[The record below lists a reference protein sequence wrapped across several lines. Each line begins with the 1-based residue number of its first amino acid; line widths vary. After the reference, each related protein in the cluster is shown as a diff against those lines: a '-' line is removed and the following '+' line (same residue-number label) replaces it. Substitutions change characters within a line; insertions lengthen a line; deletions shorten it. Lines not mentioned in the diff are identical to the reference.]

1 MSIHVE
7 CSDKTPLHRAA
18 VEGRLEEVKML
29 IASRGADVNAQTRRG
44 RAPLHYAAENGHCKI
59 VNLLLRSRA
68 KVNLPNKWG
77 RAALHYAASKHRVD
91 CVKILIN
98 NGADLDWQDVD
109 AQTPL
114 YHAVAAS
121 MYDDARELGT
131 HERITEMTDAGGRDS
146 TMLDSGMRDTEV
158 RDTHLKV
165 HRTLLLL
172 ITNGANPDTPDKS
185 GITPLHVAAEQ
196 GNAKICS
203 YLIKEGK
210 ANINAVDQHGS
221 TPLHYACFQ
230 GRRPIADLLLY
241 HGACSTIQDNSGLL
255 PETYLEKQSNYPIS
269 YIHRNGCDINRNE
282 SEVSKSLKII
292 DGIPFS
298 AKEEALSS
306 FLLQIEETEGL
317 GRVKQTEEVQR
328 IERDIRYYI
337 ETTLQ
342 LMSRE
347 QPRLRYAL
355 VRAGSTAENTKVGEP
370 DELDYMCCLR
380 ELSNVSYPYTSPS
393 DPPGYARIKV
403 ESHGLKTWGDLV
415 NKDGF
420 VEAEKLHQWF
430 HFIFDRFSET
440 SDLTAMSGCLHK
452 MRDYKPRPELGVTV
466 DMSKT
471 KPGSR
476 LYFMWRGCQFKRLII
491 SVDLIPV
498 IEIIGWP
505 HAAQVPPQNGCDRYH
520 VIPKV
525 SLEIRT
531 NPSVGLFWRVSTA
544 LAEGC
549 LFNGME
555 PAERACYTVCKSL
568 VYHPDPQ
575 KLLSHY
581 TNFVST
587 SFPGSFVQLDV
598 NGRESGN
605 EDTRIN
611 SIMCEDIN
619 KLSSVLDQLSPY
631 KDDIHSYHLKMI
643 FLRLREQRKKIY
655 DWKTSSVGQRVLEI
669 LNMLL
674 EELRQSCVL
683 SYFLLDYNE
692 LSTRKPDPCNLPL

>member
-7 CSDKTPLHRAA
+7 CSDKTPLHWAA
-18 VEGRLEEVKML
+18 VEGRLEEVKTL
-29 IASRGADVNAQTRRG
+29 IASGADVDAQTRRG

-59 VNLLLRSRA
+59 VNLLLRSGA
-68 KVNLPNKWG
+68 QVNLPNKWG

-91 CVKILIN
+91 CVEILIN

-121 MYDDARELGT
+121 MHDDAKELGT
-131 HERITEMTDAGGRDS
+131 HERITEMTDTGRRDS
-146 TMLDSGMRDTEV
+146 LMLDSGMRNTV
-158 RDTHLKV
+158 
-165 HRTLLLL
+165 LLL
-172 ITNGANPDTPDKS
+172 IRNGANPDTPDKS

-196 GNAKICS
+196 GNEEMCF
-203 YLIKEGK
+203 YLIKKGK

-230 GRRPIADLLLY
+230 GRRLIADLLLY
-241 HGACSTIQDNSGLL
+241 HGACPTIQDNSGLL
-255 PETYLEKQSNYPIS
+255 PETYLEKHSSKPVTLNL
-269 YIHRNGCDINRNE
+269 RKNGYDMNRNE
-282 SEVSKSLKII
+282 SEVLKGSKII
-292 DGIPFS
+292 NGVPFL
-298 AKEEALSS
+298 AEEEVFSS
-306 FLLQIEETEGL
+306 FLLKIDETEGL

-328 IERDIRYYI
+328 IERDVRYYI
-337 ETTLQ
+337 EATLQ
-342 LMSRE
+342 HMARA

-380 ELSNVSYPYTSPS
+380 ELSNVSYPYISPS

-403 ESHGLKTWGDLV
+403 ESHGWKTWEEFV

-440 SDLTAMSGCLHK
+440 SDLTAMSDCLHK

-491 SVDLIPV
+491 TVDLIPV
-498 IEIIGWP
+498 IEVIGWP

-525 SLEIRT
+525 SPAIRT
-531 NPSVGLFWRVSTA
+531 NPSVELFWRISTA
-544 LAEGC
+544 LAESC

-568 VYHPDPQ
+568 VHHPDSQ
-575 KLLSHY
+575 RLLSPH

-587 SFPGSFVQLDV
+587 SFPGSFVQLEGNDI
-598 NGRESGN
+598 ESGN
-605 EDTRIN
+605 EDARIN
-611 SIMCEDIN
+611 SILCEDIN
-619 KLSSVLDQLSPY
+619 KLSSILEQLSPY
-631 KDDIHSYHLKMI
+631 KDDIHSYHIKMI
-643 FLRLREQRKKIY
+643 FLRLRQERKRISA
-655 DWKTSSVGQRVLEI
+655 WKKSSVGQRVLEI
-669 LNMLL
+669 LYMLL
-674 EELRQSCVL
+674 EELRQNCVP

-692 LSTRKPDPCNLPL
+692 LSTLKPDLCNLPL